1 MDSEILR
8 FSASGDAD
16 VSLRATL
23 RGEPAAPVVVL
34 LHGGGANQ
42 HWWDRIA
49 PALARHYRVA
59 ALDFRGHGDSD
70 HPEKLLVGAFHR
82 DLEALLTHL
91 GRDDVALVGHSLG
104 GHVALDHAAR
114 HPGVWAVVAIEVSRG
129 GERRVRRRTRLALAA
144 RRSYASRDE
153 AIARY
158 RLLPDTPGAP
168 ESLRRELAGHSVA
181 ELPDG
186 RFGFKF
192 DPRWFA
198 LPPAPAAP
206 LADVRCPCL
215 VVRGAESTLL
225 TPEGAR
231 ALAADLPSARVVEI
245 AGGGHNVHLEQ
256 PAAVIEATLAHL
268 AAHAPGGG

>member
-1 MDSEILR
+1 MDSDVLR
-8 FSASGDAD
+8 IAAPDG

-23 RGEPAAPVVVL
+23 RGDPAAPVVVL

-42 HWWDRIA
+42 HWWDEIA
-49 PALARHYRVA
+49 PSLARDYRVV

-70 HPEKLLVGAFHR
+70 HPEALAVGAFHR
-82 DLEALLTHL
+82 DLEALLAHL
-91 GRDDVALVGHSLG
+91 GREDVAIVGHSLG

-114 HPGVWAVVAIEVSRG
+114 HPEIWAVVAIEVSRG

-144 RRSYASRDE
+144 RRSYASREE
-153 AIARY
+153 AVERY
-158 RLLPDTPGAP
+158 RLLPETPGAP
-168 ESLRRELAGHSVA
+168 ESLRRRLALHSIA

-192 DPRWFA
+192 DPRWFV
-198 LPPAPAAP
+198 LPAAPAAP

-215 VVRGAESTLL
+215 VIRGAASTLL

-231 ALAADLPSARVVEI
+231 DLAAELPSARVVQI
-245 AGGGHNVHLEQ
+245 AGGGHNVHLER
-256 PAAVIEATLAHL
+256 PAEVLEATADHL
-268 AAHAPGGG
+268 AAHAPRAG